1 MGARDDLVAYL
12 PKERCINSRQPMLQA
27 RAALLQAREFGVI
40 AMAVEQVFEAT
51 DKMDLKPIEGS
62 NALDEI

>member
-1 MGARDDLVAYL
+1 
-12 PKERCINSRQPMLQA
+12 MLQA

-51 DKMDLKPIEGS
+51 DKMDLRGRFKIRRGLKS
-62 NALDEI
+62 MA